1 MRRFLSIL
9 LVVLLLFS
17 LLAVPASAMSAGA
30 VVASYGGVE
39 AVSAIISGL
48 GLTIDSLEK
57 FDAWNTLVSSASEY
71 LTAQNIIDSVG
82 TIAALKSGSKIYF
95 PSSVV
100 QSVRDWILS
109 SDYIETSVSGVFNDA
124 LGNSYSYS
132 GPSTFL
138 QYMYDNGS
146 SSGSSRRFSVLILIS
161 VFSGLMLCTHGN
173 HLFSILFWKF
183 VSISPLAKEKAS
195 LSPLFAL
202 PCSGR

>member
-71 LTAQNIIDSVG
+71 LTAQNIIDAVG
-82 TIAALKSGSKIYF
+82 TIAALKSGSKIF
-95 PSSVV
+95 
-100 QSVRDWILS
+100 
-109 SDYIETSVSGVFNDA
+109 
-124 LGNSYSYS
+124 
-132 GPSTFL
+132 FL
-138 QYMYDNGS
+138 P
-146 SSGSSRRFSVLILIS
+146 L
-161 VFSGLMLCTHGN
+161 
-173 HLFSILFWKF
+173 LFSLYVTGFFLAIILK
-183 VSISPLAKEKAS
+183 LLS
-195 LSPLFAL
+195 LVFLMML
-202 PCSGR
+202 